1 MLELALRLETSGG
14 DYTNAAGET
23 ASVYDVLAVAAVYDP
38 ENIEVGEDDGRPTL
52 ASTQTSSVYSQEF
65 ARHTHLPPNDYH
77 MGRAAKGMYADHPV
91 RPDDTVLA
99 VVELLGLDS
108 SKKVSTF
115 IGADAVKLC
124 IEQLVSVGCSR
135 ANYLLAMALLAIN
148 YAQREIPG

>member
-14 DYTNAAGET
+14 DGTNAAGET
-23 ASVYDVLAVAAVYDP
+23 ACVYDVLAVAAVYDP
-38 ENIEVGEDDGRPTL
+38 ENMEGGEDDGRPTI
-52 ASTQTSSVYSQEF
+52 ASTQTASVYGREF
-65 ARHTHLPPNDYH
+65 ARHTHLPPNNYH
-77 MGRAAKGMYADHPV
+77 IGRITKGMYADHPV
-91 RPDDTVLA
+91 RPDDAVLA
-99 VVELLGLDS
+99 VVELLGLDP
-108 SKKVSTF
+108 SKKVATF